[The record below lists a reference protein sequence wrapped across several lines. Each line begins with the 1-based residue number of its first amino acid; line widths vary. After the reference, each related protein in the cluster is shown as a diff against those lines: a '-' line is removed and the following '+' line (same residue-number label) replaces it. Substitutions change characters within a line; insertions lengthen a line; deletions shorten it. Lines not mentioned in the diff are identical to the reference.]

1 MFPKKSDW
9 TLLYCWNGKQ
19 SMWELC
25 DCIEL
30 TLILATGIKVDRT
43 QYRHT
48 HTKVELQR
56 IHGIVS
62 HLIFL
67 YISVF
72 FWRRKSGRT
81 MGMPKSRLNAEQSKI
96 RLLLVSSLWLCLLV
110 QSIELIH
117 IFLSGADHFQSFFL
131 SFYSRD
137 VPWICF
143 EIFPKKVNERES
155 IFNWEPDRKRMA
167 IWRTLSWKWSTNWTK
182 ANERRANKCAFH
194 RFKFGRFISW
204 MNRTMH
210 TAQNVS
216 EMLERNMI
224 LVFP

>member
-25 DCIEL
+25 NCIEL
-30 TLILATGIKVDRT
+30 TLILATGMKVDRT
-43 QYRHT
+43 QYRHAHT
-48 HTKVELQR
+48 HKSRITKNSWNSF
-56 IHGIVS
+56 S

-67 YISVF
+67 HISVF
-72 FWRRKSGRT
+72 FWRRKSDRT
-81 MGMPKSRLNAEQSKI
+81 MARPKSRLNAEQSKD

-117 IFLSGADHFQSFFL
+117 IFLWCRPFPVFL
-131 SFYSRD
+131 SFYCRA

-155 IFNWEPDRKRMA
+155 IFNWERKIDREWPFDA
-167 IWRTLSWKWSTNWTK
+167 LSWKWSTNRTK
-182 ANERRANKCAFH
+182 ANKRRANKC
-194 RFKFGRFISW
+194 FIS
-204 MNRTMH
+204 
-210 TAQNVS
+210 
-216 EMLERNMI
+216 
-224 LVFP
+224 